1 MSVKVITPAST
12 FPVTL
17 AQART
22 HLRLVPYGTPEG
34 HPDDDYVSTILIPSA
49 TAWVEQYTERFLVTQ
64 TVELALNAFEDRI
77 YLPKGNVQ
85 SVTSVSSLISGVE
98 TTVST
103 TVYGLNDY
111 KEPAYLFL
119 KENKVWPSAD
129 NVDNAI
135 KVRYVVGYTAVPA
148 PIISAIYLLIGHL
161 YENRQQNVI
170 GLSVNELPMGIC
182 SLLQSYRLNVGV

>member
-22 HLRLVPYGTPEG
+22 HLRLVPYGVSEN
-34 HPDDDYVSTILIPSA
+34 HPDDDYISTFLIPSA
-49 TAWVEQYTERFLVTQ
+49 TAWVEQYIERALVTQ
-64 TVELALNAFEDRI
+64 TIELALNEFSDRV
-77 YLPKGNVQ
+77 YLPLGNVQ
-85 SVTSVSSLISGVE
+85 SVTSVKALIDGVE
-98 TTVST
+98 ATVST
-103 TVYGLNDY
+103 DVYAINDY
-111 KEPAYLFL
+111 SKSAYLYL
-119 KENKVWPSAD
+119 KSDQVWPNTDS
-129 NVDNAI
+129 VDNAV

-182 SLLQSYRLNVGV
+182 SLLQTYRLNVGV

>member
-22 HLRLVPYGTPEG
+22 HLRLVPYGDPPI
-34 HPDDDYVSTILIPSA
+34 HPDDDYISTFLIPSA
-49 TAWVEQYTERFLVTQ
+49 TAWVEQYLDRALVSQ
-64 TVELALNAFEDRI
+64 TVELALNEFSDRV
-77 YLPKGNVQ
+77 YLPLGNVQ
-85 SVTSVSSLISGVE
+85 SVTSVKALIDGVE

-103 TVYGLNDY
+103 DVYGINDY
-111 KEPAYLFL
+111 SSSAYLYL
-119 KENKVWPSAD
+119 KLNQVWPDIDS
-129 NVDNAI
+129 VDNAV
-135 KVRYVVGYTAVPA
+135 KVRYVVGYTAVPT
-148 PIISAIYLLIGHL
+148 PIVSSIYLLIGHL

-182 SLLQSYRLNVGV
+182 SLLQTYRLNVGV